1 MESGR
6 EEAKVDE
13 HHKSDLGV
21 AAPTRRMAT
30 AICHL
35 SRGGTPLVHSLPC
48 PAPPTFPAPSLP
60 HPPYTPPTIPVS
72 PPFFL
77 LYLHPP
83 YPIRTPLFTSQ
94 PHGSAPSPTSPPSP
108 FSSLSTRPTP
118 HVQFFS
124 ISALY
129 LFYFFS
135 LHISFLVRVIA
146 C

>member
-83 YPIRTPLFTSQ
+83 YPIRTPSSPPNPMPQLL
-94 PHGSAPSPTSPPSP
+94 PPLPPLLPSP
-108 FSSLSTRPTP
+108 
-118 HVQFFS
+118 
-124 ISALY
+124 
-129 LFYFFS
+129 S
-135 LHISFLVRVIA
+135 LHDPHLTSNSLASLPCIYFISFLFIFPS
-146 C
+146 